1 MDAMRPSAESS
12 EMDINERQFLHR
24 IKIADAKRA
33 NASAMAADRTDPF
46 QNVDGLRFVLQKE
59 LKNSDVG
66 SLGRIVLPKREA
78 ETRLPSLVARGG
90 ISLMMED
97 IHTKQVWAFKY
108 RFWPN
113 NKSRMYILENAGD
126 FIKKHGL
133 QPGDVI
139 MIYKN
144 EEKDG
149 FIKVIRAKKEIHQ
162 EPSANA
168 DYDGVFDTIV
178 PEIPAPTVRYS
189 ELFQPC
195 SDGVYPGYDLNCA
208 FLSDFSM
215 GYQDE

>member
-1 MDAMRPSAESS
+1 MDAMRPSAENS
-12 EMDINERQFLHR
+12 EMDIDEPQFLHR
-24 IKIADAKRA
+24 IKMADAKRA

-46 QNVDGLRFVLQKE
+46 QNVDGLKFVLQKE
-59 LKNSDVG
+59 LRNSDVG

-133 QPGDVI
+133 RPGDII

-144 EEKDG
+144 EEKDSFVLLG
-149 FIKVIRAKKEIHQ
+149 LQKFLLISYNIYPEALNYHILLI
-162 EPSANA
+162 NLF
-168 DYDGVFDTIV
+168 VF
-178 PEIPAPTVRYS
+178 
-189 ELFQPC
+189 
-195 SDGVYPGYDLNCA
+195 
-208 FLSDFSM
+208 
-215 GYQDE
+215 

>member
-149 FIKVIRAKKEIHQ
+149 FVIRAKKEIHQ

>member
-1 MDAMRPSAESS
+1 MDAMRPSAENS
-12 EMDINERQFLHR
+12 EMDIDEPQFLHR
-24 IKIADAKRA
+24 IKMADAKRA

-46 QNVDGLRFVLQKE
+46 QNVDGLKFVLQKE
-59 LKNSDVG
+59 LRNSDVG

-133 QPGDVI
+133 RPGDII

-144 EEKDG
+144 EEKDS
-149 FIKVIRAKKEIHQ
+149 FVIRAKKEIHQ
-162 EPSANA
+162 EPPANT